1 MKRNKWLKIFLFLL
15 VLTILISLEPALAD
29 VGGGLDWDSDKWGGG
44 GGFSGGSSRSLFGFD
59 PFFLFY
65 MFSRFPLPFLII
77 VGIVVVFRIMNVKNI
92 KDSSSFKS
100 DFESDEANQDFF
112 TSQESGLDE
121 LLEMDPDFS
130 EQEFLSRASSIFV
143 ALQNAWTEK
152 DPKTLRTFESDQL
165 YFQHKQQ
172 LDDYI
177 KRSKTNIVEDLSV
190 LDKKTE
196 KFSKDSRNQYLS
208 CIIKARYK
216 DYVVDDTT
224 GKIIKGR
231 PGDRYIMTYR
241 MVFFRKLDARSGGEY
256 EGKVTQCPNCGANLS
271 IDQNGV
277 CEYCG
282 SQVNAGAYQ
291 WLLTELKPLS
301 QIRV

>member
-15 VLTILISLEPALAD
+15 VLTILISFGPAMAD
-29 VGGGLDWDSDKWGGG
+29 VGGGLDWDSNKWEGGR
-44 GGFSGGSSRSLFGFD
+44 GFGGGSSNSLFGID
-59 PFFLFY
+59 PFFFFY

-77 VGIVVVFRIMNVKNI
+77 VGIVVVTRIFNI
-92 KDSSSFKS
+92 KNNKDANSYKS
-100 DFESDEANQDFF
+100 EDETADQDLF
-112 TSQESGLDE
+112 TSQDTGLDE
-121 LLEMDPDFS
+121 LLKLDPDFS
-130 EQEFLSRASSIFV
+130 EHEFLSRASSVFV

-190 LDKKTE
+190 LDNRLE
-196 KFSKDSRNQYLS
+196 KFTKDSRNQYLS